1 MDRLAG
7 TRALHTEQSART
19 GGIMPVT
26 SEATTTW
33 TGSLAEGSGTVAFST
48 SNLGTFPINWKARS
62 EGSDTTTT
70 PEELIAAAHA
80 SCFSMALSH
89 ALSENGTPPERVN
102 TSASVTFKPGVGITG
117 SHLNVNAVVP
127 GLSPEAFQNIAN
139 EAKTGCPVSQALAGI
154 EITLEATLA

>member
-1 MDRLAG
+1 
-7 TRALHTEQSART
+7 
-19 GGIMPVT
+19 MPVT

-33 TGSLAEGSGTVAFST
+33 TGSLAEGSGTVAFSS

-127 GLSPEAFQNIAN
+127 GLSPEAFQEIADG
-139 EAKTGCPVSQALAGI
+139 AKTGCPVSQALSGI